1 MERPEGRSELAGRAE
16 EHLWSIDEHVGFSVD
31 CGLPA
36 PCEERERLWVR
47 SAALCGIFFK
57 RRSIRSVGLMD
68 KASASGAGDS
78 RFESW
83 ADQIVWK
90 GGSVLVGYSDC
101 AYAPSRFH
109 VFIVEI
115 KGKVRTRT
123 HTSLLAYICAQV
135 LPTSAS
141 SSRNHAISDLKK
153 INMLS

>member
-1 MERPEGRSELAGRAE
+1 
-16 EHLWSIDEHVGFSVD
+16 
-31 CGLPA
+31 
-36 PCEERERLWVR
+36 
-47 SAALCGIFFK
+47 
-57 RRSIRSVGLMD
+57 MD

-153 INMLS
+153 INMLSGACGMSDGMLPTEAKPSMSKCAESAIV

>member
-1 MERPEGRSELAGRAE
+1 M
-16 EHLWSIDEHVGFSVD
+16 WSDPRGAQNWQVGLKSI
-31 CGLPA
+31 CGLLMSMSGFRWTVAYPPHA
-36 PCEERERLWVR
+36 KRESVYGCE
-47 SAALCGIFFK
+47 ALRFAIFFK

>member
-1 MERPEGRSELAGRAE
+1 MR
-16 EHLWSIDEHVGFSVD
+16 
-31 CGLPA
+31 
-36 PCEERERLWVR
+36 RERASMGAKR
-47 SAALCGIFFK
+47 CALRYFFK

-68 KASASGAGDS
+68 KASACGAGDS

-90 GGSVLVGYSDC
+90 GGSVLVVYSDC